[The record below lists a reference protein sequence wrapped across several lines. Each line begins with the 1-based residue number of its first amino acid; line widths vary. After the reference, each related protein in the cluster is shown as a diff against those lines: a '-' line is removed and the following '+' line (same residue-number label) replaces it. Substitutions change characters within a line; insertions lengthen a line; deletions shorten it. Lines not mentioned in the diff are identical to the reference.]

1 VCVCT
6 SMRVCVYMRVCYRV
20 RDPTKKALLIEA
32 CPDSFAAKMPA
43 VLEFVRS
50 KAFNDLVMGTSARG
64 NQPQA
69 GIQDQEQRVTSIKT
83 FTN

>member
-1 VCVCT
+1 
-6 SMRVCVYMRVCYRV
+6 MCVYIRMCYRV
-20 RDPTKKALLIEA
+20 RDPTKKAFIIEA

-43 VLEFVRS
+43 VLEFVKS

-69 GIQDQEQRVTSIKT
+69 EIQDQEQGVTSIKIVT
-83 FTN
+83 SN